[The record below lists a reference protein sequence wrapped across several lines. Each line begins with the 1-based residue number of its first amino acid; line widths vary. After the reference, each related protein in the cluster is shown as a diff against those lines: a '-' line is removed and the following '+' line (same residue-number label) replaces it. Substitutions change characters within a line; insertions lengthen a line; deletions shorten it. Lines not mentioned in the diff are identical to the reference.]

1 MYLHGPLV
9 FILNATTSLCQT
21 YEGFAFFLFFGKI
34 QHKHIFY
41 LLSGGVFIFIISLER
56 LSQQYDHF

>member
-1 MYLHGPLV
+1 MYLHVLLF
-9 FILNATTSLCQT
+9 FILNATTSSCQT
-21 YEGFAFFLFFGKI
+21 YEGFAFFLVKYN
-34 QHKHIFY
+34 KHIFY